1 MSVVGLDFGN
11 QNAVIAAAGRGGV
24 DVVLNGNSNR
34 LNAAMVGFKDSRSMG
49 ETAQIS
55 ANSNYKNTIT
65 TMKRLIGLPFSSPRA
80 QTEIKRAPFTCVPIP
95 HSSGGPDSVGVSVS
109 LNNEEL
115 VLPIEAVAGMLMKH
129 MGEIVADKS
138 AETSTS
144 DKKDLFPSDWVIAI
158 PGYYNDAQ
166 RRALLA
172 GCKIAGIEGVQRLM
186 HENTATAL
194 AYGIFKDI
202 RKEFTKDKPSNVMFL
217 DIGATSYSC
226 SIISFEPGKL
236 IVKSAHFD
244 EDLGGREFD
253 LKIAEWLANKFEEK
267 FKGKLSGK
275 PMERPKTLIKLL
287 SAAEKAKKT
296 LSPAGVKEA
305 RFHLEML
312 MDDFDFS
319 TTLRAADYEEMCAPL
334 LARLNPPI
342 QAALA
347 ETGLTPKDL
356 SSIEIVGGGSRV
368 GCVKRALA
376 KILGLD
382 ASATNNGLSTTMN
395 ADEAVARGAAL
406 QSAILSPRFKVLPY
420 EIVEAQPFPVNI
432 SWDGD
437 ESEPAAEGDEATD
450 SVVMFDR
457 NSSFNVVR
465 RVTLRRSGEF
475 VVTAAYDES
484 AGKYNY
490 PESQSKDIVEFKI
503 KAPEANNNKIRV
515 NIKQDISGCILL
527 SSAQMVEEIVEE
539 EKPDDE
545 TKDGEAPKDG
555 DEAKKE
561 EEKPAEKKKKIKKT
575 NLDFTENRAMSWT
588 KAEMDAAFER
598 EVAMTNVDRVV
609 RETANLRNDLESYV
623 YDMRDKIVSESQ
635 LAPFATEDEKN
646 KFTSLLETT
655 ENWLYEEGYDATKS
669 VYAEK
674 LLALKLCG
682 NPIEFREQQ
691 SKTRP
696 NALIVLQRTVE
707 KYQSWNNTAAADE
720 QYAHISEEEFTKC
733 RENCDTVA
741 SWMYDMMDKQGSL
754 VANQDPVVT
763 TDEINAKS
771 NELTKTISPI
781 MHKPKPKPK
790 PEEKKEEEKPADEKS
805 TEGEKAESMETE
817 ETPSAGGEKVE
828 PMDTA

>member
-1 MSVVGLDFGN
+1 
-11 QNAVIAAAGRGGV
+11 
-24 DVVLNGNSNR
+24 
-34 LNAAMVGFKDSRSMG
+34 MVGFKESRSMG
-49 ETAQIS
+49 ETAEIS
-55 ANSNYKNTIT
+55 ANSNYKNTVSA
-65 TMKRLIGLPFSSPRA
+65 MKRLIGLPFASPRA
-80 QTEIKRAPFTCVPIP
+80 AAEMKRAPFTCVPIS
-95 HSSGGPDSVGVSVS
+95 HAAGGPDSVGVSVV
-109 LNNEEL
+109 LNNDQL
-115 VLPIEAVAGMLMKH
+115 ILPIEAVAGMLMKH

-144 DKKDLFPSDWVIAI
+144 DKVDLFPSDWVIAI
-158 PGYYNDAQ
+158 PGFYNDAQ

-244 EDLGGREFD
+244 EDLGGRDFD
-253 LKIAEWLANKFEEK
+253 LKIAEWLAAKFEEK

-275 PMERPKTLIKLL
+275 ALERPKTLLKLL

-312 MDDFDFS
+312 MDDLDFS
-319 TTLRAADYEEMCAPL
+319 TILSASEYEDMCAPL

-420 EIVEAQPFPVNI
+420 EIIEAQPFPVKI
-432 SWDGD
+432 AWDGD
-437 ESEPAAEGDEATD
+437 ESEPAEGDEPTD

-475 VVTAAYDES
+475 VVTAAYDDS
-484 AGKYNY
+484 ATKYNY
-490 PESQSKDIVEFKI
+490 PDNQSKDIVEFKI
-503 KAPEANNNKIRV
+503 KAPEANTNKIRV

-539 EKPDDE
+539 EKIDE
-545 TKDGEAPKDG
+545 EAKDGEATTKDGE
-555 DEAKKE
+555 EAKK

-575 NLDFTENRAMSWT
+575 NLEFTEIRAMSWT
-588 KAEMDAAFER
+588 KAEMDAAFEK

-635 LAPFATEDEKN
+635 LAPYATEDEKN
-646 KFTSLLETT
+646 KFSALLETT

-669 VYAEK
+669 VYVEK
-674 LLALKLCG
+674 LDALKACG
-682 NPIEFREQQ
+682 TPIEFREQQ
-691 SKTRP
+691 SRTRP
-696 NALIVLQRTVE
+696 NALIVLQRTIE
-707 KYQSWNNTAAADE
+707 KFQSWNNTAAADE
-720 QYAHISEEEFTKC
+720 QYAHITEEEFTKC
-733 RENCDTVA
+733 RETCDTVA
-741 SWMYDMMDKQGSL
+741 SWMYDMMDKQGAL
-754 VANQDPVVT
+754 TANQDAVVT
-763 TDEINAKS
+763 TDEINGKS

-790 PEEKKEEEKPADEKS
+790 PEEKKEEEKPAEEKS
-805 TEGEKAESMETE
+805 AEEKPAEGEKAEPMDTE
-817 ETPSAGGEKVE
+817 ETPAATEEKAE
-828 PMDTA
+828 PMDTV